1 MLARGRQS
9 GLLVLGDA
17 LWILAAVPLA
27 ALIRLGP
34 NNAGATTGGFLLG
47 VGALN
52 ACIFLAAFYYND
64 LYELRTL
71 AQERAL
77 IVRVARSLAAGMVL
91 VALAYYA
98 LPSLQDGRGILLL
111 TAALVAGYAYASRT
125 ALKVASQAALH
136 ERILIL
142 GAAATAQEIGRE
154 IAQRRKM
161 GYDLVGFLDRPDGA
175 ADAPVVLGTFED
187 LAMIAERER
196 IDKVLVCV
204 KDRRECL
211 PFEQLL
217 QLRLNGVEVEDGAT
231 FWEKLTG
238 KVPVRDITP
247 SWFIFGPGF
256 RQPKMTLAM
265 KRALDV
271 VVSIFGILVTGPAM
285 LATALAIR
293 IDSPG
298 PIFFQQE
305 RVGLKGRGFKLV
317 KFRSMRADAESKS
330 GPVWAQANDD
340 RITRVGRFI
349 RKTRL
354 DELPQFWNV
363 LKGDM
368 SLVGPRPERP
378 FFVQQL
384 AKSIP
389 YYELRHVVRPGCT
402 GWAQVKY
409 RYGASEEDSMQK
421 LQYDLHYIKYLSIR
435 RDLLVMF
442 DTLKVMTLGEG
453 R

>member
-1 MLARGRQS
+1 MIARGRQS

-34 NNAGATTGGFLLG
+34 NSPVTSTDGFLFA

-71 AQERAL
+71 AQERVL
-77 IVRVARSLAAGMVL
+77 IVRVARALAAGMVL

-98 LPSLQDGRGILLL
+98 LPALQVGRGILLL
-111 TAALVAGYAYASRT
+111 TAALVAGYAYVSRT

-142 GAAATAQEIGRE
+142 GAAETALEIGVE
-154 IAQRRKM
+154 IQQRKKM
-161 GYDLVGFLDRPDGA
+161 GYNLVGYLDRPSQEAHGSQI
-175 ADAPVVLGTFED
+175 LGTFEE
-187 LAMIAERER
+187 LGQICERER

-204 KDRRECL
+204 KDRRTCL

-217 QLRLNGVEVEDGAT
+217 QLRLNGVDVEDGAT
-231 FWEKLTG
+231 FWEFLTG
-238 KVPVRDITP
+238 KIPVRDITP

-256 RQPKMTLAM
+256 RQNKMTLAA
-265 KRALDV
+265 KRLMDIA
-271 VVSIFGILVTGPAM
+271 VSITGIIFTGPAM
-285 LATALAIR
+285 LLTALAIR
-293 IDSPG
+293 LDSPG

-305 RVGLKGRGFKLV
+305 RVGLKGRPFKLV

-330 GPVWAQANDD
+330 GPVWSQANDD

-363 LKGDM
+363 LRGDM

-389 YYELRHVVRPGCT
+389 YYELRHVVRPGVT